1 MIKVSSNFLSKSVT
15 LYIIYLMK
23 KIVIIGGG
31 FGGLSFLKS
40 ARKSKNKFTLI
51 DQTNHHLFQPLL
63 YQVATAVLS
72 PSDITVPIRNLFKK
86 DEHVNIVFD
95 EVIDINQEKNFLE
108 LKSGDYIS
116 YDKLLISVGSSYS
129 YFGNDDWSIY
139 SHGLKNLNDALDIR
153 DNILKAFEMAE
164 SEKDHD
170 KKLSYLNFVIIG
182 GGPTGVELAG
192 SIAEL
197 AYKNIKNEYR
207 NFNIDDINVHLI
219 EAGNNILPDY
229 ATNLSTKASKYL
241 QKLGVDLKL
250 NEKVLNIE
258 SNKVTTEKDFYF
270 TNNIIWAAGNKANPL
285 IEKLNTEVDK
295 FGRVIV
301 NDDFSIKNS
310 NSIYVIGDAANYK
323 NKNGEP
329 LPGIAPVAIQ
339 QGKYLAK
346 LLTTNQS
353 SNIKKNFR
361 YRDKGMMATIGGF
374 KAIGVIG
381 KIQVSGLLAWL
392 TWSLVHLVYLI
403 GYKSKFI
410 VLIEWVF
417 AYFLNKRGTRIIYR
431 ENIKGNTNN

>member
-1 MIKVSSNFLSKSVT
+1 
-15 LYIIYLMK
+15 MK

-86 DEHVNIVFD
+86 DKNVNIVFD

-258 SNKVTTEKDFYF
+258 SNKVTTEKDSYF